1 MRTREEITAKIE
13 NLEHKR
19 FILAMKDMWNDKDF
33 DEDRA
38 YKREIRELEAEL
50 KNIA

>member
-1 MRTREEITAKIE
+1 MRTREEITARIE
-13 NLEHKR
+13 NLEHKK

-38 YKREIRELEAEL
+38 YEREIRELEAEL